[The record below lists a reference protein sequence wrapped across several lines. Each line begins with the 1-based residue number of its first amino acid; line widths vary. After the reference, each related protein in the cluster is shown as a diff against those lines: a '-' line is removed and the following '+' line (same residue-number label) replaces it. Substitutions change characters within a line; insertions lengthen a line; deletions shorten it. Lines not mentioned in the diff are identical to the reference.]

1 MRSPKEY
8 VVTIG
13 PFLDG
18 SVDSHIRAVSRLR
31 PEDGMALVM
40 TKSSVGGVTVI
51 HLSGA
56 ILFGEESNSLYI
68 LVKDLLNKTPQIVL
82 DLNEVTRIDSSGLG
96 TLVALHVS
104 ARKLGSDIKLASL
117 GNHAKEVLHITRLE
131 TVLEVFGETEGAIA
145 SFKVVTTKG

>member
-1 MRSPKEY
+1 M
-8 VVTIG
+8 TIG
-13 PFLDG
+13 PFPDG
-18 SVDSHIRAVSRLR
+18 SVDSHIRAVRRLR
-31 PEDGMALVM
+31 PEDGMALVI
-40 TKSSVGGVTVI
+40 TKSRVGGVTVI

-104 ARKLGSDIKLASL
+104 ARKVGSDIRLASL

-131 TVLEVFGETEGAIA
+131 TVFEIFGETEGAIA
-145 SFKVVTTKG
+145 SFKVATTKG